1 MAGCCGAPSQVA
13 PVPALG
19 RRGSLAPLSASGGE
33 PVDAVQF
40 WAAMGPDAGAR
51 RFTGFLQF
59 VLAGGLAP
67 AGKARAVAWKVLLGC
82 HAPHGSLEDWQGEKE
97 AAAAELARLRG
108 LLAGDGAEARAA
120 FQAGGSKEDWDRCAQ
135 RIRNDVPRTE
145 PAGDAFMTAE
155 VRARMVALLEAYALA
170 DPEVGYCQGMGD
182 VLAVLLRIYD
192 DDAGECFLPLRRGA
206 RAGVDPL
213 GRRPPGDPGTGVAL
227 TPFPPI
233 PWLSQTPS

>member
-1 MAGCCGAPSQVA
+1 MPGPGGMAGCCGPPSQVA
-13 PVPALG
+13 PVPALA
-19 RRGSLAPLSASGGE
+19 RRGSLAPLNASGGE
-33 PVDAVQF
+33 PVDAAQF
-40 WAAMGPDAGAR
+40 WAAVGPDAGAR
-51 RFTGFLQF
+51 RFAGFLQL

-82 HAPHGSLEDWQGEKE
+82 HAPHGSLEDWHGEKE

-108 LLAGDGAEARAA
+108 LPAGDGAGARAA

-145 PAGDAFMTAE
+145 PAEAGDAFMTAE

-192 DDAGECFLPLRRGA
+192 DDAGESFLPLIC
-206 RAGVDPL
+206 
-213 GRRPPGDPGTGVAL
+213 PPGDPGTGEAL
-227 TPFPPI
+227 TPFSPP
-233 PWLSQTPS
+233 PWSSQTRS